1 MNQPVSTQS
10 VSVPAVPLYIGGQR
24 VTSTSKEWRDV
35 VNPATQEV
43 VARVPFA
50 TMEEVDRAVAVAADA
65 FRTWRNTP
73 IAQRVRVLLK
83 FQQLLRENTA
93 RLAEVITREH
103 GKTLPDAEGEV
114 LRGLEAVEHFCS
126 IATLQLGDIAEN
138 AATGIDVYTL
148 KQPLGVGAG
157 ITAFNFPVMLPC
169 WMFPVAVACGNT
181 FVLKPSEQD
190 PSPAVMLVELAHEAG
205 LPPGVLNV
213 VHGGPDVV
221 RRLCEH
227 PDIKAVSFIGSTR
240 VGTQVYRWAAE
251 AGKRAQCMMGAKNHC
266 VIMPDAH
273 KDQAIDAIIGSAFGA
288 AGQRCMANSVLVLVG
303 EAKQWLPEIVE
314 RSRKLKVGP
323 GTDRTADLGPLVSQ
337 AAKARVEGLIESGV
351 RQGAQLLLDGRG
363 CKVEGYP
370 NGNFVGP
377 TIFAGVEPHMDIYTQ
392 EIFGPVLSVV
402 TTDTLDQAIAFI
414 NANPN
419 GNGTSIFTSSGWVA
433 RKFQNEIDVGQV
445 GINVPIPVP
454 AAYFSFTGSRAS
466 KLGDLGPNGKQA
478 VEFWTQTKTV
488 TARWFAPDATQGRVN
503 TTISLK

>member
-1 MNQPVSTQS
+1 MNQAVSGRTTAA
-10 VSVPAVPLYIGGQR
+10 PLVPLYIGGQKVASR
-24 VTSTSKEWRDV
+24 SSEWRDV
-35 VNPATQEV
+35 INPATQEV

-50 TMEEVDRAVAVAADA
+50 TREEVERAIAVAKDA
-65 FRTWRNTP
+65 FRTWRSTSLTNRM
-73 IAQRVRVLLK
+73 RVMLK
-83 FQQLLRENTA
+83 LQQLMREATP
-93 RLAEVITREH
+93 RLAELITREH

-114 LRGLEAVEHFCS
+114 FRGLEAVEHACA
-126 IATLQLGDIAEN
+126 IASLQLGELAEN

-169 WMFPVAVACGNT
+169 WMFPMAVACGNT

-190 PSPAVMLVELAHEAG
+190 PSPTVALVELAHEAG

-213 VHGGPDVV
+213 VHGGPDVATL
-221 RRLCEH
+221 LCEH

-240 VGTQVYRWAAE
+240 VGTQIYRRASE
-251 AGKRAQCMMGAKNHC
+251 TGKRAQAMMGAKNHI

-273 KDQAIDAIIGSAFGA
+273 KDHAIDHVIGSAFGA
-288 AGQRCMANSVLVLVG
+288 AGQRCMANSVAVLVG
-303 EAKQWLPEIVE
+303 KAKDWLPEIAE
-314 RSRKLKVGP
+314 RARRLKVGP
-323 GTDRTADLGPLVSQ
+323 GSDRSADLGPLVSR
-337 AAKARVEGLIESGV
+337 AAKARVQRLIETGIKE
-351 RQGAQLLLDGRG
+351 GADLVLDGRG
-363 CKVEGYP
+363 CTVDGYP

-377 TIFAGVEPHMDIYTQ
+377 TIFGGVQASMDIYCE
-392 EIFGPVLSVV
+392 EIFGPVLCVAGVDS
-402 TTDTLDQAIAFI
+402 LDEAIGFI
-414 NANPN
+414 NANPM
-419 GNGTSIFTSSGWVA
+419 GNGTALFTSSGWAA

-454 AAYFSFTGSRAS
+454 AAYFSFTGSRGS

-488 TARWFAPDATQGRVN
+488 TARWFAPDAKESQVN

>member
-1 MNQPVSTQS
+1 MNRAVSNKS
-10 VSVPAVPLYIGGQR
+10 ASVPAVPLYIGGQK
-24 VTSTSKEWRDV
+24 VSSNTDKWRDV
-35 VNPATQEV
+35 INPATQEI

-50 TMEEVDRAVAVAADA
+50 TMKEVNHAVATAKEAY
-65 FRTWRNTP
+65 RTWRTTSLT
-73 IAQRVRVLLK
+73 QRLRVLLR
-83 FQQLLRENTA
+83 FQQLLRDNVT

-114 LRGLEAVEHFCS
+114 QRGLEAVEHFCS
-126 IATLQLGDIAEN
+126 IATLQLGELAEN

-169 WMFPVAVACGNT
+169 WMFPAAVACGNT

-190 PSPAVMLVELAHEAG
+190 PSPSILLVELAHEAG

-213 VHGGPDVV
+213 VHGGPDVAQQ
-221 RRLCEH
+221 LCEH

-240 VGTQVYRWAAE
+240 VGTQIYRWATE
-251 AGKRAQCMMGAKNHC
+251 SGKRAQAMMGAKNHC
-266 VIMPDAH
+266 VILPDAN
-273 KDQAIDAIIGSAFGA
+273 KNQAIDNVIGSAFGA

-303 EAKQWLPEIVE
+303 KAREWLPDIAE

-323 GTDRTADLGPLVSQ
+323 GSDRGADLGPLVSP
-337 AAKARVEGLIESGV
+337 AAKARVESLIAT
-351 RQGAQLLLDGRG
+351 GAREGAELVLDGRN
-363 CKVEGYP
+363 CAVENYP

-377 TIFAGVEPHMDIYTQ
+377 TIFSGVKATMEIYTQ
-392 EIFGPVLSVV
+392 EIFGPVLCVV
-402 TTDTLDQAIAFI
+402 GAETLEDAIAFV

-419 GNGTSIFTSSGWVA
+419 GNGTAIFTSSGWAA

-454 AAYFSFTGSRAS
+454 AAYFSFTGSRGS

-478 VEFWTQTKTV
+478 VDFWTQTKTV
-488 TARWFAPDATQGRVN
+488 TARWFAPDAQQSQVN